1 VVSLRKRFLPILT
14 KPEKLVV
21 DANPILSALM
31 GGQARRIF
39 FESEISEFAVPGAML
54 EEVRRY
60 VPRLARKLS
69 VGHEFLHYALDLLP
83 ITTYSPRTYRHAVAE
98 AQRQIAKRDPNDVE
112 VVALAIALI
121 RMVWTNDRDFEVTK
135 VQRVTTAELLAI
147 CFPKR

>member
-1 VVSLRKRFLPILT
+1 MPILT

-39 FESEISEFAVPGAML
+39 FESGIMEFAVPGAVL

-60 VPRLARKLS
+60 VPRLAMRLN

-83 ITTYSPRTYRHAVAE
+83 LTAYSSGTYRRAVSE
-98 AQRQIAKRDPNDVE
+98 AKRQIAKRDPNDVD
-112 VVALAIALI
+112 VVALAITLT
-121 RMVWTNDRDFEVTK
+121 RMVWTNDRDFEVAK
-135 VQRVTTAELLAI
+135 VQRVTTAELLSI